1 MKFAPPGGEPY
12 KIMNRLDGWIG
23 RDPSRIPNS
32 VAAEMGAALPP
43 LGRSEIDRIRT
54 RDRAPAG
61 LRAKEEG
68 SHCVAAAVRAVDA
81 MIVILGEQ
89 EATSQTA

>member
-1 MKFAPPGGEPY
+1 MKFAPPGSEPY

-32 VAAEMGAALPP
+32 VATEIGAALPL

-54 RDRAPAG
+54 RMTVRQLAYERKKKVRIAWRRRFG
-61 LRAKEEG
+61 LLTR
-68 SHCVAAAVRAVDA
+68 
-81 MIVILGEQ
+81 
-89 EATSQTA
+89 

>member
-32 VAAEMGAALPP
+32 VAAEMGAALPHWAA
-43 LGRSEIDRIRT
+43 LRSTAFGPETVRQLAYERKKKVRIAWRRRFGLLT
-54 RDRAPAG
+54 R
-61 LRAKEEG
+61 
-68 SHCVAAAVRAVDA
+68 
-81 MIVILGEQ
+81 
-89 EATSQTA
+89 

>member
-32 VAAEMGAALPP
+32 VAAEMGAALAPIGP
-43 LGRSEIDRIRT
+43 L
-54 RDRAPAG
+54 
-61 LRAKEEG
+61 
-68 SHCVAAAVRAVDA
+68 
-81 MIVILGEQ
+81 
-89 EATSQTA
+89 